1 MIIAKLIDWQP
12 IASLPEDRKDGRIML
27 LWADDQAVTARWNA
41 EIVEYGVPGRRA
53 ELGIPGFSP
62 GRRMIQKRSPAP
74 PIGLTSTRR
83 LRTTRGTSA

>member
-41 EIVEYGVPGRRA
+41 EIVEYGVPR
-53 ELGIPGFSP
+53 P
-62 GRRMIQKRSPAP
+62 
-74 PIGLTSTRR
+74 
-83 LRTTRGTSA
+83 TRGAWDTGFFSGPTDDPETVTSPTYWADINPPA